1 MWPIASDVAHNIVC
15 VYVTN
20 RCCTKM
26 AYPIEMPFGAD
37 SRGANKPCIRWESRS
52 PQEQAFWRNTHARKC
67 LLPRKMLPFVKL
79 LWTLVMDGHPSFHP
93 PNSVKSVKKSTNH
106 WPQLG
111 PGAMGS
117 FFICHCIPDTTDVA
131 TCTPSLLYAIT
142 LTPVPGKK
150 TNRKILL
157 HRLTSI
163 AWELCPFT
171 VIKAILTWQ

>member
-93 PNSVKSVKKSTNH
+93 PNSVKSVKKKHKS
-106 WPQLG
+106 L
-111 PGAMGS
+111 
-117 FFICHCIPDTTDVA
+117 TTTRA
-131 TCTPSLLYAIT
+131 WSHGIIFYLPLHSGHNGCCNLYAI
-142 LTPVPGKK
+142 V
-150 TNRKILL
+150 
-157 HRLTSI
+157 
-163 AWELCPFT
+163 ALCHHSDAST
-171 VIKAILTWQ
+171 REEDK